1 MSHDDLIDSIRAEVA
16 RRHNVLLGRDDP
28 IFVTVTVNELVLAHY
43 VDLVATRA
51 EAATDR
57 GVAASAAQ
65 VQASKETAGKLISE
79 ASGFVA
85 DQVRRAARSA
95 ADDFSEAIK
104 QRLGSADREA
114 RDAHAARSGA
124 MWAAVTAG
132 AFAVIAIACTVIVLI
147 KG

>member
-1 MSHDDLIDSIRAEVA
+1 MSHDDLIDAIRAEVA

-28 IFVTVTVNELVLAHY
+28 IFVTVTVNELVLSHY
-43 VDLVATRA
+43 IELVGSRVD
-51 EAATDR
+51 AATDR
-57 GVAASAAQ
+57 GIAASAGQ
-65 VQASKETAGKLISE
+65 VQASKESAGRLIND

-85 DQVRRAARSA
+85 DQVRRAARTA
-95 ADDFSEAIK
+95 ADEFSDAIK

-124 MWAAVTAG
+124 MWAAITAG
-132 AFAVIAIACTVIVLI
+132 AFAVIAIACTVIVLV